1 MNRRTAQRLSAPN
14 QQPSGQCRKRSLR
27 PAPGLPEPL
36 APVPALEPRLLCSD
50 LVTLRLHRPGFAPR
64 DIGAI
69 LEEISPHGACLQF
82 EEPIAVD
89 ASVRL
94 LQTEAAEGGELNGT
108 VVQCLHQ
115 PDLGFFGEVRFAPGC
130 TWSPRY
136 YRPLHLFDPTERLV
150 ASATA
155 GGG

>member
-1 MNRRTAQRLSAPN
+1 MNRRSVRRLPAQNHQLSGHCRRRL
-14 QQPSGQCRKRSLR
+14 LR
-27 PAPGLPEPL
+27 PGPGLPEPF
-36 APVPALEPRLLCSD
+36 APVPAPEPRLLCSD
-50 LVTLRLHRPGFAPR
+50 LVTLRLHSPGFAPR

-69 LEEISPHGACLQF
+69 LEEISPRSACLQF
-82 EEPIAVD
+82 EEPIPVD
-89 ASVRL
+89 TSVRFL
-94 LQTEAAEGGELNGT
+94 LTESAEGGELTGT

-136 YRPLHLFDPTERLV
+136 YRPLHLFDPTERMA

-155 GGG
+155 GG